1 MQEKIKL
8 FITGGTFDKEYNEL
22 SGKLY
27 FNNTHMYEL
36 LHLGRCRLI
45 LDIETLMM
53 VDSMEMSKTERNY
66 IIQKCIEEPAQQ
78 IIITH
83 GTDTMVETAHMLA
96 DSAHEKTIV
105 LTGAM
110 IPVKFGS
117 SDGLFNMGSA
127 LAFVQALPSGVY
139 IAMNGQVF
147 NQKNVR
153 KNKKLGIFEETK

>member
-53 VDSMEMSKTERNY
+53 VASMEMSKT
-66 IIQKCIEEPAQQ
+66 
-78 IIITH
+78 
-83 GTDTMVETAHMLA
+83 
-96 DSAHEKTIV
+96 
-105 LTGAM
+105 
-110 IPVKFGS
+110 
-117 SDGLFNMGSA
+117 
-127 LAFVQALPSGVY
+127 
-139 IAMNGQVF
+139 
-147 NQKNVR
+147 
-153 KNKKLGIFEETK
+153 